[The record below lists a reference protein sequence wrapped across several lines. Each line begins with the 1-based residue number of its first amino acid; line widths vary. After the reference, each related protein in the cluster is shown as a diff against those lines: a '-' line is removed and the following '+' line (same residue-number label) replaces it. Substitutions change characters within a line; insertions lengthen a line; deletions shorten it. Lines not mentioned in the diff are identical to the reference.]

1 MSFFM
6 LAKLLK
12 MEQYLFISSV
22 IFQGSHW

>member
-1 MSFFM
+1 M